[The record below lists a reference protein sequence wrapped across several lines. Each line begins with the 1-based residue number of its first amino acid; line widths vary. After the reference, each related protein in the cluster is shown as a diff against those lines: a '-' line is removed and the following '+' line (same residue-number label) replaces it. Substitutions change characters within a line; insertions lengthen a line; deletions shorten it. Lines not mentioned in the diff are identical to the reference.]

1 MGHTHQ
7 QAVLILYAWT
17 AVLAIGTLMFLFVA
31 WYFAV
36 AIIIVG
42 LIGSALVTLSPDSP
56 AISDPLALDQEV
68 SP

>member
-1 MGHTHQ
+1 
-7 QAVLILYAWT
+7 LILYAWT

-36 AIIIVG
+36 GIIIVG
-42 LIGSALVTLSPDSP
+42 LVGSALVTLSPDRP
-56 AISDPLALDQEV
+56 ATNEPLALDQEV

>member
-1 MGHTHQ
+1 
-7 QAVLILYAWT
+7 LILYAWT

-36 AIIIVG
+36 AIIVVG

-56 AISDPLALDQEV
+56 ATNDPLALDQEV